1 MDKLWNIELV
11 VWHHVQPCFPVMPF
25 LPGHCAYPH
34 QAVNL
39 VHIALVR
46 TCEDMAFAVQ
56 AVIELLH
63 RVCRVLGQLAAM
75 HGDVWFS
82 NLAAHT
88 VALAVAAA
96 APAFTRVPR
105 AQFWMSRP

>member
-1 MDKLWNIELV
+1 
-11 VWHHVQPCFPVMPF
+11 MPF

-46 TCEDMAFAVQ
+46 TCEDMVFAVQ
-56 AVIELLH
+56 AVIELLP
-63 RVCRVLGQLAAM
+63 RVRWVLGQLAAM

-82 NLAAHT
+82 HLAAHT
-88 VALAVAAA
+88 VARAVTAAV
-96 APAFTRVPR
+96 PAFTRVPR
-105 AQFWMSRP
+105 AQLLMSWP